1 MSSIP
6 PPPPTDIGT
15 KQKKPIWKRRWFL
28 ISVGSL
34 VGLGVIGSFISQGET
49 DEDGMTVTETSDNS
63 AGKSSSEEPEP
74 TPTSV
79 APTTTAVATTTA
91 TETTVAAVVVP
102 PSTATPATQADSISL
117 MPLIPC
123 GTDLQLAQDLVQEAG
138 VFLSLSEDAT
148 GQGRMQIRDRNWT
161 VLYSTPEPGTPIG
174 EGDAVFFVVK
184 DEEFQGC

>member
-1 MSSIP
+1 M
-6 PPPPTDIGT
+6 
-15 KQKKPIWKRRWFL
+15 
-28 ISVGSL
+28 
-34 VGLGVIGSFISQGET
+34 GLGVIGSLIPQDET
-49 DEDGMTVTETSDNS
+49 SNDEATITETPD
-63 AGKSSSEEPEP
+63 SSVTQTSTEETEP

-79 APTTTAVATTTA
+79 APDTTAATTKA
-91 TETTVAAVVVP
+91 PETTAAPVVVP
-102 PSTATPATQADSISL
+102 ASTAAPTTQAVSVSL

-161 VLYSTPEPGTPIG
+161 VVYSTPEPGTPIG